1 MSNNLITKEALASA
15 LKSLLKEM
23 PLSKISVKCITNYCN
38 ISRNTFYYHFKDKYE
53 LINWIFYSDMLQNV
67 NSFNDP
73 EKLTESFVKVCKCLY
88 TNRKFYL
95 ACFQYVGQ
103 NSLHEYLFDF
113 YYELWKINIDVRY
126 TECGFKLTEDELNL
140 MAKLK
145 AHALVGIISDWVRDG
160 MHDNYMNYFE
170 QIHDIL
176 EFENAGYS
184 LMSNERMLPP
194 QRPDS
199 ENLSIEK
206 KCTKAC

>member
-1 MSNNLITKEALASA
+1 M
-15 LKSLLKEM
+15 
-23 PLSKISVKCITNYCN
+23 CIRD
-38 ISRNTFYYHFKDKYE
+38 S
-53 LINWIFYSDMLQNV
+53 
-67 NSFNDP
+67 
-73 EKLTESFVKVCKCLY
+73 
-88 TNRKFYL
+88 
-95 ACFQYVGQ
+95 
-103 NSLHEYLFDF
+103 
-113 YYELWKINIDVRY
+113 RY